1 MMKEVTNRSAVS
13 GLRSALP
20 TVLVVDDNEP
30 TALALGK
37 IFSINGFNP
46 IVVHRGAEALNC
58 AADGA
63 AIDAAVVDLHLP
75 DLSGLVVTQ
84 KLRERLGP
92 ETPIIILSGD
102 TSMEMLNALP
112 HVGATYFF
120 SKPVN
125 STQLV
130 ERLKRSLL
138 ANSAH

>member
-1 MMKEVTNRSAVS
+1 MKEVTKNSAVPVS
-13 GLRSALP
+13 KSALP

-30 TALALGK
+30 TAQALGK
-37 IFSINGFNP
+37 IFGVNGFNP
-46 IVVHRGAEALNC
+46 VVVNRGGDALSYAE
-58 AADGA
+58 GHS
-63 AIDAAVVDLHLP
+63 IDAAVVDLHLP

-84 KLRERLGP
+84 KLRERLGA

-102 TSMEMLNALP
+102 TSMEMLNALR

-130 ERLKRSLL
+130 EHVKQSLM
-138 ANSAH
+138 ADSAH

>member
-1 MMKEVTNRSAVS
+1 MMKEVTNSSANS
-13 GLRSALP
+13 GSRSALP

-37 IFSINGFNP
+37 IFSTQGFNP
-46 IVVHRGAEALNC
+46 IVVHRGADALNC
-58 AADGA
+58 AKDGT

-84 KLRERLGP
+84 KLRERLGT

-130 ERLKRSLL
+130 KRVKQSLL
-138 ANSAH
+138 ADSAH